1 MASLIENA
9 SSDKSEVSEKIEEI
23 KSSVALV
30 ETGLTSKLNH
40 LAVSNIQICQLQDL
54 ILKICLPA
62 RALSER

>member
-40 LAVSNIQICQLQDL
+40 LAVSNSQNCQPIDL
-54 ILKICLPA
+54 VL
-62 RALSER
+62 